1 MIDGKKIE
9 LLANEY
15 LQNKDIFLVSVKV
28 SKDNVVVVCI
38 DGDNGVNVDDC
49 VELSRYI
56 ESKVDRD
63 IEDYEL
69 TVTSFGLEQYFT
81 MQRQYKKNVGENI
94 EVVTTDNEKIN
105 GILKAVNEDAI
116 TLENKKKQ
124 EDIVIGFDNI
134 NKSRVL
140 IKI

>member
-15 LQNKDIFLVSVKV
+15 LQNKDVFLVGVKI

-56 ESKVDRD
+56 ESKMDRNV
-63 IEDYEL
+63 EDYEL

-94 EVVTTDNEKIN
+94 EVVTTNNEKIN

-116 TLENKKKQ
+116 TLENKKKH
-124 EDIVIGFDNI
+124 EDIVIGFDDI
-134 NKSRVL
+134 TKSRVL

>member
-105 GILKAVNEDAI
+105 GILKAVNEDTI

-134 NKSRVL
+134 DKSRVL